1 MHAIVILKTSDRS
14 LTLAFEAEPY
24 WIQVLKSMA
33 AVRDMGWQPD
43 SAELP
48 SHYGYLDIRFL
59 QYKLSNISM
68 ATVSSAT
75 SPFQPSNI
83 PDRTFLHTSF
93 GLIVRHPHRMS
104 PQFLASA

>member
-1 MHAIVILKTSDRS
+1 MEGWMIYIPPVAGRTTILYVVDTGLDSNG
-14 LTLAFEAEPY
+14 
-24 WIQVLKSMA
+24 
-33 AVRDMGWQPD
+33 VRDMGWQPD

-68 ATVSSAT
+68 ATVSPAT